1 MEQKAGQS
9 GRTSTK
15 QKFLWGLGGFA
26 ENLANNA
33 LQTLAYPIFAVG
45 MGISPGWV
53 GTALSA
59 SRVVEVVTDPIM
71 GNMTDNTK
79 SRWGR
84 RRPWIFVGGIL
95 MSILFAAAFFTPRPV
110 IPRFSAQEITNLGA
124 LTTKLKQGQ
133 DPISVFTFAKF
144 STNAHAIVSG
154 YPGNGTN
161 QAVLADTVV
170 SQLNNLVGGTL
181 IYEPARFAG
190 VNLRA
195 ETRALLKANPTK
207 GEKLSWLNR
216 RLFEDTYSQELLN
229 KARPANGSMWS
240 VVYLIIIVSLFY
252 SAFTLWNIP
261 FSGLGLEL
269 ETDYSERTK
278 LMIFRVAPSFIVGIA
293 IGSLYL
299 LTLQKDIW
307 HGDEVTGARYVCCI
321 VAVLMLITAII
332 PSIFCRER
340 FVQPAH
346 REKLGIWKSMALTFK
361 DLAFFRLISSSFF
374 VFVGLFFM
382 IPLLTYISLYYSCQ
396 GDKMLMGKIG
406 MHTSYVQATTQLLSM
421 AAIWYGSKLFDKK
434 VVWIGGLVIGIF
446 GYVSSWFLFTPQHP
460 YWTIFPPVIINIG
473 LCACWVLMGSFNCDI
488 CDYDELKTGRRR
500 EGMYSAVFAFLTK
513 LAIAFVMAISSW
525 VLVRFG
531 FEGTDLHPTAQQ
543 LFTLRWTYIAIPSTA
558 MTAAILCMWKYP
570 LTKARVTEI
579 QAQLKQ
585 KKDAAAAAAST
596 TA

>member
-1 MEQKAGQS
+1 
-9 GRTSTK
+9 
-15 QKFLWGLGGFA
+15 
-26 ENLANNA
+26 
-33 LQTLAYPIFAVG
+33 
-45 MGISPGWV
+45 
-53 GTALSA
+53 
-59 SRVVEVVTDPIM
+59 
-71 GNMTDNTK
+71 
-79 SRWGR
+79 
-84 RRPWIFVGGIL
+84 
-95 MSILFAAAFFTPRPV
+95 
-110 IPRFSAQEITNLGA
+110 
-124 LTTKLKQGQ
+124 
-133 DPISVFTFAKF
+133 
-144 STNAHAIVSG
+144 
-154 YPGNGTN
+154 
-161 QAVLADTVV
+161 
-170 SQLNNLVGGTL
+170 
-181 IYEPARFAG
+181 
-190 VNLRA
+190 
-195 ETRALLKANPTK
+195 
-207 GEKLSWLNR
+207 
-216 RLFEDTYSQELLN
+216 LLN

>member
-1 MEQKAGQS
+1 MEQKTEPTK
-9 GRTSTK
+9 RTSTK
-15 QKFLWGLGGFA
+15 QKFLWGLGGVA

-71 GNMTDNTK
+71 GNMTDNFR

-84 RRPWIFVGGIL
+84 RRPWIFVGAIL

-110 IPRFSAQEITNLGA
+110 VPRFSAKEITNLES
-124 LTTKLKQGQ
+124 LTAKLKQGT
-133 DPISVFTFAKF
+133 DPVSAHVFARF
-144 STNAHAIVSG
+144 STNAQAIISG

-161 QAVLADTVV
+161 QATLADTVV
-170 SQLNNLVGGTL
+170 SGLNNLVSGSS
-181 IYEPARFAG
+181 IHEPARFAG
-190 VNLRA
+190 VTLRA
-195 ETRALLKANPTK
+195 ETRDLLKANPGK
-207 GEKLSWLNR
+207 GEKLGWLNR
-216 RLFEDTYSQELLN
+216 RLLEDTYSQELFS
-229 KARPANGSMWS
+229 KPRPPKGSLWS
-240 VVYLIIIVSLFY
+240 VVYLIVVISLFY

-261 FSGLGLEL
+261 YSGLGLEL
-269 ETDYSERTK
+269 ETDYTERTK
-278 LMIFRVAPSFIVGIA
+278 LMIFRVAPSFIIGIA

-299 LTLQKDIW
+299 ITLQKDLW

-321 VAVLMLITAII
+321 VAVLMLITGII

-340 FVQPAH
+340 LGQPAH
-346 REKLGIWKSMALTFK
+346 REKLGIRKSMALTFK
-361 DLAFFRLISSSFF
+361 DRAFLRLISSSFF

-382 IPLLTYISLYYSCQ
+382 IPLLTYISLYHSCL
-396 GDKMLMGKIG
+396 GNKVLMGKIG
-406 MHTSYVQATTQLLSM
+406 FHTSYVQASTQLLSM
-421 AAIWYGSKLFDKK
+421 FVIGYVSKFFDKK
-434 VVWIGGLVIGIF
+434 VVWIGGLTIGIL
-446 GYVSSWFLFTPQHP
+446 GYVSSWFLFTPAHP
-460 YWTIFPPVIINIG
+460 YLTILPPVIINIG
-473 LCACWVLMGSFNCDI
+473 LCACWVLIGSFNCDI

-525 VLVRFG
+525 ALVRLG
-531 FEGTDLHPTAQQ
+531 FSGTDLHPTAQQ
-543 LFTLRWTYIAIPSTA
+543 LFTLRWFYIVIPGAA
-558 MTAAILCMWKYP
+558 MTAAILCMWGYP
-570 LTKARVTEI
+570 LTKQRVMEI

-596 TA
+596 TT